1 MAVCEI
7 PLMQFTKL
15 FGGERF
21 VKKMNRTRRILEVI
35 VILILA
41 ISSCDG
47 SGGDIPL
54 RCDEYDSMGYMDV
67 NEAFCTVT
75 GFTVTHSQNVVIK
88 NIPPGNMVKFMK
100 FYESTLLY
108 MPFHLFETFPYLKTL
123 DVSNTNILELTR
135 NAFSAASNLTYLN
148 LAYNNLTSIQT
159 SVFIGANVLMRLDL
173 SYNEI
178 SSLSVN
184 AFCGLHT
191 ISQIYLTGNLL
202 KELHNDIFKDN
213 EYLEKVSFEGN
224 LLTSIQPEV
233 FRNMR
238 RIKEVN
244 LSNNRLIFIHPDTFA
259 DAASLENLVLSY
271 NELKNF
277 QLTEKNI
284 VHQLHLDNNYLTNL
298 TINATRFVRASH
310 NQISELFLHQ
320 SLHIE
325 TLDLSA
331 NKLSSILNITN
342 ITHMLYLDVSDN
354 PIGPLNIS
362 TFSQLKRLRGLN
374 LRGTGIRELKFGMF
388 SKQKYLEELDLSFN
402 NLTILNLDMF
412 VPYLTNLKKF
422 LIDGNGL
429 TELQGNRTFS
439 EAFPQLQK
447 LGVSRNRFNCSY
459 LHHLLIP
466 PSLPESVVLNIEPD
480 TNLDETPH
488 IRDVSCISQ
497 SQEVVNAS
505 FTAEESKLES
515 QIQMLSK
522 QLDIVGS
529 HSKNLE
535 LHLAFMQIFAYVM
548 GGLVLVGVVSLI
560 TLRYLKNQRSGRYDR
575 SSIVFR
581 SNATMEAN
589 LTLGS
594 EDLQ

>member
-1 MAVCEI
+1 M
-7 PLMQFTKL
+7 
-15 FGGERF
+15 
-21 VKKMNRTRRILEVI
+21 KKSNDRILA
-35 VILILA
+35 VILILVLS
-41 ISSCDG
+41 ISATTG
-47 SGGDIPL
+47 SGGDVPL
-54 RCDEYDSMGYMDV
+54 RCDEYDSMGFMDV

-75 GFTVTHSQNVVIK
+75 GFTVTHSQNIVIK

-108 MPFHLFETFPYLKTL
+108 MPFHLFETFPHLKTL

-173 SYNEI
+173 SYNDI
-178 SSLSVN
+178 TSLSVN

-191 ISQIYLTGNLL
+191 ISQIFLTGNRL
-202 KELHNDIFKDN
+202 KELHSDIFKDN

-224 LLTSIQPEV
+224 LLTTIQPEV

-244 LSNNRLIFIHPDTFA
+244 LSNNQLIHIHPDTFA
-259 DAASLENLVLSY
+259 EAASLENLVLSY
-271 NELKNF
+271 NQLRNF

-284 VHQLHLDNNYLTNL
+284 VHQLHLDNNHLTNL

-310 NQISELFLHQ
+310 NNISELFLHQ

-331 NKLSSILNITN
+331 NRLTSISNITN
-342 ITHMLYLDVSDN
+342 ITYMLYLDVSDN

-362 TFSQLKRLRGLN
+362 TFAQLKRLRGLN

-402 NLTILNLDMF
+402 NLTSLNLDMF

-422 LIDGNGL
+422 LVDGNEL
-429 TELQGNRTFS
+429 RELQGNRSFS
-439 EAFPQLQK
+439 DTFPQLQK

-466 PSLPESVVLNIEPD
+466 PSLAESVVLNIEPD
-480 TNLDETPH
+480 NNLEETPH
-488 IRDVSCISQ
+488 IRDVSCISS
-497 SQEVVNAS
+497 SQESLNAS
-505 FTAEESKLES
+505 FSAEESALES
-515 QIQMLSK
+515 QIQRLSK
-522 QLDIVGS
+522 QLEIVGS
-529 HSKNLE
+529 HSRNLE
-535 LHLAFMQIFAYVM
+535 LHLAFLQVFAYVL
-548 GGLVLVGVVSLI
+548 GGIVLVAAVTLI
-560 TLRYLKNQRSGRYDR
+560 TLRHLKNQRSGRYDR
-575 SSIVFR
+575 SSIVFH
-581 SNATMEAN
+581 SNATMDATM
-589 LTLGS
+589 TLDS
-594 EDLQ
+594 DQ

>member
-1 MAVCEI
+1 MNKTRWI
-7 PLMQFTKL
+7 PVM
-15 FGGERF
+15 
-21 VKKMNRTRRILEVI
+21 
-35 VILILA
+35 ILILILTIKESKA
-41 ISSCDG
+41 
-47 SGGDIPL
+47 SGGDVPL
-54 RCDEYDSMGYMDV
+54 RCDEYNPMGYMDV

-75 GFTVTHSQNVVIK
+75 GFTVTHSQNIVIK
-88 NIPPGNMVKFMK
+88 NISPGNMVKFMK

-159 SVFIGANVLMRLDL
+159 SVFNGASNLMRLDL

-184 AFCGLHT
+184 AFCGLQN
-191 ISQIYLTGNLL
+191 IGQIYLTGNLL
-202 KELHNDIFKDN
+202 TELHNDIFKDN
-213 EYLEKVSFEGN
+213 EYLEKISFEGN
-224 LLTSIQPEV
+224 LLASIQPEV

-244 LSNNRLIFIHPDTFA
+244 LSNNQLVFIHPDTFA
-259 DAASLENLVLSY
+259 DAASLENLMLSY
-271 NELKNF
+271 NKLKDF
-277 QLTEKNI
+277 YLTEKSI
-284 VHQLHLDNNYLTNL
+284 VHQLYLDNNNLTNL

-310 NQISELFLHQ
+310 NQISKLILHQ
-320 SLHIE
+320 ILHIE
-325 TLDLSA
+325 TLDLSS
-331 NKLSSILNITN
+331 NKLTSLSNITN
-342 ITHMLYLDVSDN
+342 ITYLLSLDVSDN
-354 PIGPLNIS
+354 PIEPLNIS

-374 LRGTGIRELKFGMF
+374 LRGTGIREVKFGMF
-388 SKQKYLEELDLSFN
+388 SKQKYLEDLDLSFN
-402 NLTILNLDMF
+402 NLTSLNLDMF

-429 TELQGNRTFS
+429 TELLGNRTIS
-439 EAFPQLQK
+439 EAFPLLQK
-447 LGVSRNRFNCSY
+447 LGVSRNRFNCTY
-459 LHHLLIP
+459 LHRLLIP

-480 TNLDETPH
+480 NNLEETPH

-497 SQEVVNAS
+497 SQMLVNAS
-505 FTAEESKLES
+505 FTAEESRLET
-515 QIQMLSK
+515 QILTLSK
-522 QLDIVGS
+522 QLDIVGI

-535 LHLAFMQIFAYVM
+535 LHLVFMQVFAYVLGSM
-548 GGLVLVGVVSLI
+548 VLVGMVALI
-560 TLRYLKNQRSGRYDR
+560 VLRHLKNRRSGRYDR

>member
-1 MAVCEI
+1 
-7 PLMQFTKL
+7 
-15 FGGERF
+15 
-21 VKKMNRTRRILEVI
+21 MNKSDRRILA
-35 VILILA
+35 VILILVLSA
-41 ISSCDG
+41 TETTG
-47 SGGDIPL
+47 SGGDVPL
-54 RCDEYDSMGYMDV
+54 RCDEYDSMGFMDV

-75 GFTVTHSQNVVIK
+75 GFTVTHSQNIVIK
-88 NIPPGNMVKFMK
+88 NIPLGNMVKFMK
-100 FYESTLLY
+100 FYESSLLY

-173 SYNEI
+173 SYNDI
-178 SSLSVN
+178 TSLSVN

-191 ISQIYLTGNLL
+191 ISQIFLTGNRL
-202 KELHNDIFKDN
+202 KELHSDIFKDN

-224 LLTSIQPEV
+224 LLTTIQPEV

-244 LSNNRLIFIHPDTFA
+244 LSNNQLIYIHPDTFA
-259 DAASLENLVLSY
+259 EAASLENLVLSY
-271 NELKNF
+271 NQLRNF

-284 VHQLHLDNNYLTNL
+284 VHQLHLDNNHLTNL

-310 NQISELFLHQ
+310 NNISQLILHQ

-331 NKLSSILNITN
+331 NRLTSISNITN
-342 ITHMLYLDVSDN
+342 ITYMLYLDVSDN

-362 TFSQLKRLRGLN
+362 TFAQLKRLRGLN

-402 NLTILNLDMF
+402 NLTTLNLDMF

-422 LIDGNGL
+422 LVDGNEL
-429 TELQGNRTFS
+429 RELQGNRSFS
-439 EAFPQLQK
+439 DTFPQLQK

-480 TNLDETPH
+480 NNLEETPH
-488 IRDVSCISQ
+488 IRDVSCISR
-497 SQEVVNAS
+497 SLESLNAS
-505 FTAEESKLES
+505 FTAEESALES
-515 QIQMLSK
+515 HIQRLSK
-522 QLDIVGS
+522 QLEIVGS
-529 HSKNLE
+529 HSRNLE
-535 LHLAFMQIFAYVM
+535 LHLAFMQVFAYVL
-548 GGLVLVGVVSLI
+548 GGIVLVGAVTLI

-575 SSIVFR
+575 SSIVFH
-581 SNATMEAN
+581 SNATMDATM
-589 LTLGS
+589 TLDS
-594 EDLQ
+594 DQ

>member
-1 MAVCEI
+1 
-7 PLMQFTKL
+7 
-15 FGGERF
+15 
-21 VKKMNRTRRILEVI
+21 MNKSRRILLR
-35 VILILA
+35 ILILLLT
-41 ISSCDG
+41 ISG
-47 SGGDIPL
+47 ITANGGDIPL
-54 RCDEYDSMGYMDV
+54 RCDEYDSMGYMDE

-148 LAYNNLTSIQT
+148 LAYNNLTTIQT

-173 SYNEI
+173 SYNDI

-191 ISQIYLTGNLL
+191 ISQIFLTGNLL
-202 KELHNDIFKDN
+202 KELDKDIFKDN

-224 LLTSIQPEV
+224 LLTTIQSEV

-244 LSNNRLIFIHPDTFA
+244 LSNNRLVFIHPDTFA

-271 NELKNF
+271 NQLKNF

-284 VHQLHLDNNYLTNL
+284 VHQLHLDNNNLTNL

-310 NQISELFLHQ
+310 NQISELYLHQ

-331 NKLSSILNITN
+331 NNLTSISNITN
-342 ITHMLYLDVSDN
+342 ITYLLYLDISEN
-354 PIGPLNIS
+354 PIGPLNVS

-402 NLTILNLDMF
+402 NMTSLNLDMF

-429 TELQGNRTFS
+429 SELQGNRSFS
-439 EAFPQLQK
+439 DAFPQLQK
-447 LGVSRNRFNCSY
+447 LGVSKNHFNCSY
-459 LHHLLIP
+459 LHRLLIP

-480 TNLDETPH
+480 SNLEETPH

-497 SQEVVNAS
+497 SQRVVNAS
-505 FTAEESKLES
+505 FAEEESRLES
-515 QIQMLSK
+515 QIKMLSK
-522 QLDIVGS
+522 QLEVVGS
-529 HSKNLE
+529 HSRNLE
-535 LHLAFMQIFAYVM
+535 LHLAFMQVFAYVV
-548 GGLVLVGVVSLI
+548 GALVLVGVVTVI
-560 TLRYLKNQRSGRYDR
+560 ALRYLKNRRSGRYDR

-589 LTLGS
+589 LNL
-594 EDLQ
+594 E

>member
-1 MAVCEI
+1 MN
-7 PLMQFTKL
+7 
-15 FGGERF
+15 
-21 VKKMNRTRRILEVI
+21 KKRRILETI
-35 VILILA
+35 FILILM
-41 ISSCDG
+41 ITG
-47 SGGDIPL
+47 SRANGGDVPL
-54 RCDEYDSMGYMDV
+54 RCDEYDSMGFMDV

-75 GFTVTHSQNVVIK
+75 GFTVTHSQNIVIK

-184 AFCGLHT
+184 AFCGLQT
-191 ISQIYLTGNLL
+191 ISQIFLTGNLL
-202 KELHNDIFKDN
+202 EELHNDIFKDN

-224 LLTSIQPEV
+224 RLTSVQPEV

-244 LSNNRLIFIHPDTFA
+244 LCNNHLVSIHPDTFA

-271 NELKNF
+271 NELKSF
-277 QLTEKNI
+277 QLAEKNI
-284 VHQLHLDNNYLTNL
+284 VHQLHLDYNNLTSL

-310 NQISELFLHQ
+310 NQISELYLHQ

-331 NKLSSILNITN
+331 NKLTSISNITN
-342 ITHMLYLDVSDN
+342 ITYMLYLDVSDN
-354 PIGPLNIS
+354 PIGPLNVS

-374 LRGTGIRELKFGMF
+374 LRGTGIRELMFGMF

-402 NLTILNLDMF
+402 NLTSLNLDMF

-429 TELQGNRTFS
+429 TELRGNRTFS
-439 EAFPQLQK
+439 DAFPQLQK
-447 LGVSRNRFNCSY
+447 LGVSRNSFNCSY

-480 TNLDETPH
+480 SNMEETPH

-497 SQEVVNAS
+497 SQQAVNAS
-505 FTAEESKLES
+505 FTAEESLLES
-515 QIQMLSK
+515 QINKLSK
-522 QLDIVGS
+522 QLEIVVS
-529 HSKNLE
+529 HSKNLG
-535 LHLAFMQIFAYVM
+535 LHLAFMQVFAYVL
-548 GGLVLVGVVSLI
+548 GGLILVGAMALV
-560 TLRYLKNQRSGRYDR
+560 TLRYLKNRRTGRFDR
-575 SSIVFR
+575 SSIVFH
-581 SNATMEAN
+581 SSATMEAN

-594 EDLQ
+594 ADM

>member
-1 MAVCEI
+1 
-7 PLMQFTKL
+7 
-15 FGGERF
+15 
-21 VKKMNRTRRILEVI
+21 MNKTRRILV
-35 VILILA
+35 VILILILT
-41 ISSCDG
+41 ISDSRAN
-47 SGGDIPL
+47 GGDIPL
-54 RCDEYDSMGYMDV
+54 GCDEYDSMGFMDV

-75 GFTVTHSQNVVIK
+75 GFTVTHSQNIVIK

-173 SYNEI
+173 SYNQI
-178 SSLSVN
+178 STLSVN
-184 AFCGLHT
+184 AFCGLHA
-191 ISQIYLTGNLL
+191 ISQIFLTGNLL
-202 KELHNDIFKDN
+202 KELDSDIFKDN
-213 EYLEKVSFEGN
+213 MYLEKVSFEGN
-224 LLTSIQPEV
+224 LLTSIQPEI

-244 LSNNRLIFIHPDTFA
+244 LCNNQLVSIHPDTFA

-271 NELKNF
+271 NELKSF

-284 VHQLHLDNNYLTNL
+284 VHQLHLDNNNLTSL

-310 NQISELFLHQ
+310 NQISELYLYQ

-331 NKLSSILNITN
+331 NRLTSISNITN
-342 ITHMLYLDVSDN
+342 ITYLLYLDVSYN

-402 NLTILNLDMF
+402 NLTSLNLDMF

-422 LIDGNGL
+422 LIDGNGM
-429 TELQGNRTFS
+429 TELRGNRTFS
-439 EAFPQLQK
+439 DAFPQLQK

-459 LHHLLIP
+459 LHHLLIS
-466 PSLPESVVLNIEPD
+466 PSLAESVVLNIEPD
-480 TNLDETPH
+480 SNLEETPH

-497 SQEVVNAS
+497 SQLTLNAS
-505 FTAEESKLES
+505 FSAKESFLETQS
-515 QIQMLSK
+515 QMLTR
-522 QLDIVGS
+522 QLDILGS

-535 LHLAFMQIFAYVM
+535 LHLAFMQVFAYIV
-548 GGLVLVGVVSLI
+548 GGLVLVGVVALVA
-560 TLRYLKNQRSGRYDR
+560 LRYLKNGRSGRFDR
-575 SSIVFR
+575 SSIVFH

-594 EDLQ
+594 ADIS

>member
-1 MAVCEI
+1 MSI
-7 PLMQFTKL
+7 D
-15 FGGERF
+15 GERF
-21 VKKMNRTRRILEVI
+21 VKKMNKTRRIFVT
-35 VILILA
+35 ILILTLT
-41 ISSCDG
+41 IRESSAN
-47 SGGDIPL
+47 GGDIPL
-54 RCDEYDSMGYMDV
+54 RCDEYDSMGFMDV

-75 GFTVTHSQNVVIK
+75 GFMVTHSQNIVFK
-88 NIPPGNMVKFMK
+88 HIPPGNMVKFMK

-184 AFCGLHT
+184 AFCGLQT
-191 ISQIYLTGNLL
+191 ISQIFLTGNLL
-202 KELHNDIFKDN
+202 KELHSDIFKDN

-271 NELKNF
+271 NELQNF

-284 VHQLHLDNNYLTNL
+284 VHQLHLDNNKLTNL

-310 NQISELFLHQ
+310 NEISQLFLHQ

-331 NKLSSILNITN
+331 NKLTSISNITN
-342 ITHMLYLDVSDN
+342 ITYLLYLDVSEN
-354 PIGPLNIS
+354 PIGQLNIS
-362 TFSQLKRLRGLN
+362 TFSQLNRLRGLN

-388 SKQKYLEELDLSFN
+388 SKQKFLEELDLSFN
-402 NLTILNLDMF
+402 NLTSLNLDVF

-429 TELQGNRTFS
+429 RELQGNRTFS
-439 EAFPQLQK
+439 DAFPQLMK

-480 TNLDETPH
+480 SNLEETPH
-488 IRDVSCISQ
+488 IRDVSCISR
-497 SQEVVNAS
+497 SQLDVNIS
-505 FTAEESKLES
+505 FIAEESRLES
-515 QIQMLSK
+515 QIRILSK
-522 QLDIVGS
+522 QLEIVSS
-529 HSKNLE
+529 HSENLG
-535 LHLAFMQIFAYVM
+535 LHLVFMQAFAYVL
-548 GGLVLVGVVSLI
+548 GGLVLVGLVALI
-560 TLRYLKNQRSGRYDR
+560 ALRYLKNRRSGRYDR

-581 SNATMEAN
+581 SNATMDAN

-594 EDLQ
+594 ADSQ

>member
-1 MAVCEI
+1 M
-7 PLMQFTKL
+7 
-15 FGGERF
+15 
-21 VKKMNRTRRILEVI
+21 MNKSDCRILA
-35 VILILA
+35 VILILVLSVSVTA
-41 ISSCDG
+41 G
-47 SGGDIPL
+47 SGGDVPL
-54 RCDEYDSMGYMDV
+54 RCDEYDSMGFMDV

-75 GFTVTHSQNVVIK
+75 GFTVTHSQNIVIK

-100 FYESTLLY
+100 FYESSLLY
-108 MPFHLFETFPYLKTL
+108 MPFHLFETFPHLKTL

-173 SYNEI
+173 SYNDI
-178 SSLSVN
+178 TSLSVN

-191 ISQIYLTGNLL
+191 ISQIFLTGNRL
-202 KELHNDIFKDN
+202 KELHTDIFKDN
-213 EYLEKVSFEGN
+213 EYLEKVSLEGN
-224 LLTSIQPEV
+224 LLTTIQPEV

-244 LSNNRLIFIHPDTFA
+244 LSNNQLIYIHPDTFA
-259 DAASLENLVLSY
+259 EAASLENLVLSY
-271 NELKNF
+271 NQLRNF

-284 VHQLHLDNNYLTNL
+284 VHQLHLDNNHLTNL

-310 NQISELFLHQ
+310 NNISELILHQ

-331 NKLSSILNITN
+331 NRLTSISNITN
-342 ITHMLYLDVSDN
+342 ITYMLYLDVSDN

-362 TFSQLKRLRGLN
+362 TFAQLKRLRGLN

-402 NLTILNLDMF
+402 NLTTLNLDMF

-422 LIDGNGL
+422 LVDGNEL
-429 TELQGNRTFS
+429 TELQGNRSFS
-439 EAFPQLQK
+439 DTFPQLQK

-480 TNLDETPH
+480 NNLEETPH
-488 IRDVSCISQ
+488 IRDVSCISR
-497 SQEVVNAS
+497 SQESLNATFS
-505 FTAEESKLES
+505 AEESALES
-515 QIQMLSK
+515 HIQRLSK
-522 QLDIVGS
+522 QLEIVGS
-529 HSKNLE
+529 HSRNLE
-535 LHLAFMQIFAYVM
+535 LHLAFMQVFAYVL
-548 GGLVLVGVVSLI
+548 GGIVLVAGVTLI

-575 SSIVFR
+575 SSIVFH
-581 SNATMEAN
+581 SNATMDATM
-589 LTLGS
+589 TLDS
-594 EDLQ
+594 DQ

>member
-1 MAVCEI
+1 MGFI
-7 PLMQFTKL
+7 S
-15 FGGERF
+15 G
-21 VKKMNRTRRILEVI
+21 RIRVI
-35 VILILA
+35 VLILIVSA
-41 ISSCDG
+41 TASRAN
-47 SGGDIPL
+47 GDIPL
-54 RCDEYDSMGYMDV
+54 RCDEYDPMLGSMDI
-67 NEAFCTVT
+67 NEAYCTVT

-88 NIPPGNMVKFMK
+88 NIPHGNVVKFMK

-123 DVSNTNILELTR
+123 DVSSTNIVELTR
-135 NAFSAASNLTYLN
+135 NAFSAARNLTILN

-159 SVFIGANVLMRLDL
+159 SVFIGASSLMRLDL
-173 SYNEI
+173 SYNDI
-178 SSLSVN
+178 TSLSVN
-184 AFCGLHT
+184 AFCGLQT
-191 ISQIYLTGNLL
+191 ISQIFLTGNQL
-202 KELHNDIFKDN
+202 KEVNSDIFKEN
-213 EYLEKVSFEGN
+213 EYLEKVSLEGN

-244 LSNNRLIFIHPDTFA
+244 LSNNQLVHIHPDTFSE
-259 DAASLENLVLSY
+259 AASLENLVLSY
-271 NELKNF
+271 NQLKHF

-284 VHQLHLDNNYLTNL
+284 VHQLHLDNNNITTLL
-298 TINATRFVRASH
+298 INATRFVRASH
-310 NQISELFLHQ
+310 NQICELILHQ

-325 TLDLSA
+325 SLDLRG
-331 NKLSSILNITN
+331 NRLTSITNITN
-342 ITHMLYLDVSDN
+342 IAFMLYLDVSEN

-362 TFSQLKRLRGLN
+362 TFAQLKRLRGLN
-374 LRGTGIRELKFGMF
+374 LRSTGIRELKFGMF

-402 NLTILNLDMF
+402 NLTSLNLDMF
-412 VPYLTNLKKF
+412 VPYLSNLKKF
-422 LIDGNGL
+422 LVDGNKL
-429 TELQGNRTFS
+429 TELQGNRSFS

-466 PSLPESVVLNIEPD
+466 PSLPESVTLNIEPD
-480 TNLDETPH
+480 GNLEETPH

-497 SQEVVNAS
+497 SQAAVNAS
-505 FTAEESKLES
+505 FTAEESRLET

-522 QLDIVGS
+522 QLEVVGI

-535 LHLAFMQIFAYVM
+535 LHLTFMEVFAYVLVS
-548 GGLVLVGVVSLI
+548 LVLICLLAVI
-560 TLRYLKNQRSGRYDR
+560 TLRHLKNRRSGRYDR

-581 SNATMEAN
+581 SNATMDAN

-594 EDLQ
+594 DLQ